1 MKTKYASYLPKHI
14 AIDELEKLGI
24 LKELHSK
31 NPCYM
36 TQVIVHTIVDV
47 LPSDVHH
54 VTTAIKNRAWDAG
67 YNKISIWRIIIK
79 YNLKKYVIRPK
90 RNKHRQLSRYQWN
103 IDEFDKINLISY
115 IKQSE
120 VNTRDKM
127 LSISFSD
134 KIQYELD
141 NMKNTTNR
149 LIAMHYI
156 RRYKYLSIDD
166 SINRNFHMRKNG
178 DVTFLPG
185 NKMSILSENCKWLH
199 DNREKIKL
207 GKALKYM
214 FNSVLSDS
222 QIENI
227 NNNIKS
233 RYTFNDR
240 IEIVDG
246 NAILK
251 YYLYTSYAN
260 DKNIGTLYDS
270 CMKHKKCQEW
280 LHIYADNKEDVALAV
295 SLDENDKVTGRAII
309 WKKVYASDGQHV
321 FMDRIYGN
329 DVTQNAFKKYAKE
342 KGWWH
347 KDKQTYSSNDFVNSV
362 GAVKNRAFV
371 QLNNINYMFP
381 YMDSFKYTDDYES
394 NTIELDLYK
403 GNYTLD
409 SINGGPGEEE
419 NDDDYAYDRNDD
431 RYHRN
436 DLRYD
441 DINDEYIYYDDAVYC
456 EVDETYCYYENAVEL
471 NNGLFAHNESDSY
484 VYSHYEGTHYQMCN
498 AIYSE
503 YMDDY
508 IGCSNETICKING
521 EIHQDVSKIITID
534 GIDYN
539 VHEEVTYEE
548 LVEYLG

>member
-1 MKTKYASYLPKHI
+1 
-14 AIDELEKLGI
+14 
-24 LKELHSK
+24 
-31 NPCYM
+31 
-36 TQVIVHTIVDV
+36 
-47 LPSDVHH
+47 
-54 VTTAIKNRAWDAG
+54 
-67 YNKISIWRIIIK
+67 
-79 YNLKKYVIRPK
+79 
-90 RNKHRQLSRYQWN
+90 
-103 IDEFDKINLISY
+103 
-115 IKQSE
+115 
-120 VNTRDKM
+120 
-127 LSISFSD
+127 
-134 KIQYELD
+134 
-141 NMKNTTNR
+141 
-149 LIAMHYI
+149 
-156 RRYKYLSIDD
+156 
-166 SINRNFHMRKNG
+166 MRKNG

-185 NKMSILSENCKWLH
+185 NKMSILSDNCKWLH

-227 NNNIKS
+227 NNSIKS

-240 IEIVDG
+240 IEIVNG

-251 YYLYTSYAN
+251 YYLYSSYAT

-270 CMKHKKCQEW
+270 CMKHNKCQEW
-280 LHIYADNKEDVALAV
+280 LHIYADNKDQVSLAI
-295 SLDENDKVTGRAII
+295 SLDENNKLTGRALV
-309 WKKVYASDGQHV
+309 WKKVYSSDEEHI

-342 KGWWH
+342 QGWWH
-347 KDKQTYSSNDFVNSV
+347 KEKQTYSTNDFVNSV

-371 QLNNINYMFP
+371 QLENVNNMFP
-381 YMDSFKYTDDYES
+381 YMDSFKYTDDYWS
-394 NTIELDLYK
+394 STIELSLYK

-409 SINGGPGEEE
+409 SINGGPDEEE

-431 RYHRN
+431 RYHID

-441 DINDEYIYYDDAVYC
+441 DINDEYIYYDDATYC

-471 NNGLFAHNESDSY
+471 NNGLYAHSESDSY
-484 VYSHYEGTHYQMCN
+484 IYSHYEDKHYQMCN

-508 IGCSNETICKING
+508 IGCSSETICKING
-521 EIHQDVSKIITID
+521 VIHQDVSKIISIE
-534 GIDYN
+534 GIDYE
-539 VHEEVTYEE
+539 VHEDVTYEE

>member
-1 MKTKYASYLPKHI
+1 MKTKYASYLPKHT

-24 LKELHSK
+24 LKTLHSK
-31 NPCYM
+31 NPCCI
-36 TQVIVHTIVDV
+36 TKLIANTIVDV

-54 VTTAIKNRAWDAG
+54 VTSSIMMRAYDLG
-67 YNKISIWRIIIK
+67 YNKMSVWRIIIK

-90 RNKHRQLSRYQWN
+90 RNMKRQLSKYQWDIYKFN
-103 IDEFDKINLISY
+103 VIDFISY
-115 IKQSE
+115 VKQSE
-120 VNTRDKM
+120 VNTKDKM

-141 NMKNTTNR
+141 NMKDTTNR

-166 SINRNFHMRKNG
+166 SINRNFHMRKSG

-185 NKMSILSENCKWLH
+185 NKVSLLSDNGKWLH

-227 NNNIKS
+227 NNSIKS
-233 RYTFNDR
+233 RYTFNDT
-240 IEIVDG
+240 IKIVNG

-251 YYLYTSYAN
+251 YYLYTSYAT

-270 CMKHKKCQEW
+270 CMKHNKCQEW
-280 LHIYADNKEDVALAV
+280 LHIYADNKDDVALAI
-295 SLDENDKVTGRAII
+295 SLDENNKLTGRALV
-309 WKKVYASDGQHV
+309 WKKVYTSEGEQI

-342 KGWWH
+342 QGWWH
-347 KDKQTYSSNDFVNSV
+347 KEKQTYSTNDFINSV

-371 QLNNINYMFP
+371 QLENVNQMFP

-394 NTIELDLYK
+394 HTIELSLYQ

-409 SINGGPGEEE
+409 SINGGPDRDDD
-419 NDDDYAYDRNDD
+419 DDDYAYDRNDD
-431 RYHRN
+431 RYHRD

-441 DINDEYIYYDDAVYC
+441 DINDEYIYCDDATYC
-456 EVDETYCYYENAVEL
+456 EVDETYCYYENAIEL
-471 NNGLFAHNESDSY
+471 NNGLYAHNESDSY
-484 VYSHYEGTHYQMCN
+484 VYSNYEDTYYQMCN
-498 AIYSE
+498 ALYSE

-508 IGCSNETICKING
+508 IGCNSAETC
-521 EIHQDVSKIITID
+521 EIYGIIHADMSKIITID
-534 GIDYN
+534 DIDYN
-539 VHEEVTYEE
+539 VEENVTYEE
-548 LVEYLG
+548 LEEHLS